1 MMFIGNVRTAQTVEL
16 IKVVTKAGSGTKE
29 DPVRYVDQY
38 WDKEGNL
45 IFVVD
50 KKMLFRCFQ

>member
-1 MMFIGNVRTAQTVEL
+1 MFIGNVKMAQTVEL
-16 IKVVTKAGSGTKE
+16 IKVAVRTGSGAKE

-50 KKMLFRCFQ
+50 ERKVI